1 MTLVLGLHAMW
12 NNKKYSRTLLYIVTF
27 VLATAL
33 LIGAGISAAE
43 KDKPKIELTGKDKLP
58 VKKETQKKKV
68 VKAPSIF
75 VPTDKVSADKA
86 VAFPTDI

>member
-1 MTLVLGLHAMW
+1 MQ
-12 NNKKYSRTLLYIVTF
+12 NNKKHSKVLLYIVTF
-27 VLATAL
+27 VLAAL
-33 LIGAGISAAE
+33 LFTGAEISAVE
-43 KDKPKIELTGKDKLP
+43 KDKPKTELTEKDKKT

-68 VKAPSIF
+68 VKAPTIF

>member
-1 MTLVLGLHAMW
+1 MK
-12 NNKKYSRTLLYIVTF
+12 NKRKHRKVLLYIVTF
-27 VLATAL
+27 VLASVLFTVVE
-33 LIGAGISAAE
+33 ISAAE
-43 KDKPKIELTGKDKLP
+43 KDKPKIELTDKDKKT

>member
-1 MTLVLGLHAMW
+1 MISVLGLHAMQK
-12 NNKKYSRTLLYIVTF
+12 NKKHRKVLLYIVTF
-27 VLATAL
+27 VLATVL

-68 VKAPSIF
+68 VKAPAIF

>member
-1 MTLVLGLHAMW
+1 MQ
-12 NNKKYSRTLLYIVTF
+12 NNKKHSKVLLYIVTF
-27 VLATAL
+27 VLATVL
-33 LIGAGISAAE
+33 FIGVEISAIE
-43 KDKPKIELTGKDKLP
+43 KEKPKIELTEKDKIT

-68 VKAPSIF
+68 VKAPPIF

>member
-1 MTLVLGLHAMW
+1 MISVLGLHAMRK
-12 NNKKYSRTLLYIVTF
+12 NKKHRKALLYIVTF
-27 VLATAL
+27 VLVTVL
-33 LIGAGISAAE
+33 FIGVDISATE
-43 KDKPKIELTGKDKLP
+43 KDKIT
-58 VKKETQKKKV
+58 VKKETKKKKV